1 MKKVIGKR
9 LVSKKTRVSR
19 KNNSKGKVTR
29 VIHESTR
36 EIKIDR
42 ALVDNFIGLQKVMV
56 NLSAKF
62 DNLSGQISKLLELFE
77 ISAKSLARKDFES
90 SGASSKDTER
100 ILEKLNNLS
109 QQAGLIGKGLALIH
123 ETRSER
129 SEESYQERPSQMIP
143 SNPMRQMPPMNRQFP
158 PQPAKNMNSMN
169 PSVNRPTQTSSTQ
182 EYQKST
188 QPRVSE
194 TGNA

>member
-1 MKKVIGKR
+1 MKKSSKR
-9 LVSKKTRVSR
+9 RVLR
-19 KNNSKGKVTR
+19 RRDLKGKFTR

-42 ALVDNFIGLQKVMV
+42 ALIENFIALQKVMV

-77 ISAKSLARKDFES
+77 ISAKSLARKDFEET
-90 SGASSKDTER
+90 GRSSKDTER
-100 ILEKLNNLS
+100 ILEKLNNIS

-123 ETRSER
+123 ETKSEGA
-129 SEESYQERPSQMIP
+129 ETGLQGRPVQMAVP
-143 SNPMRQMPPMNRQFP
+143 STNVRPMQQINRQAQTTQSINQF
-158 PQPAKNMNSMN
+158 
-169 PSVNRPTQTSSTQ
+169 NRPASTSQTTTTTSTSSTQ

-188 QPRVSE
+188 QPKFSE
-194 TGNA
+194 TGA

>member
-1 MKKVIGKR
+1 MKKSSKKR
-9 LVSKKTRVSR
+9 LPSQKKVS
-19 KNNSKGKVTR
+19 GEKVTK

-42 ALVDNFIGLQKVMV
+42 ALIDNFIALQKVMV
-56 NLSAKF
+56 NLSSKF

-77 ISAKSLARKDFES
+77 ISAKSLARKDFED
-90 SGASSKDTER
+90 SGRGSKDTER

-129 SEESYQERPSQMIP
+129 TEGNFQEKPSQANVQ
-143 SNPMRQMPPMNRQFP
+143 STMRQMQPMNRLVP
-158 PQPAKNMNSMN
+158 
-169 PSVNRPTQTSSTQ
+169 SSTQ
-182 EYQKST
+182 EYQKSV
-188 QPRVSE
+188 QPRISE
-194 TGNA
+194 TETGA